1 MPSPADGSSMTDL
14 DIDLVLVPV
23 DGSEE
28 SHEAVNYAIALASE
42 YGASVHALYV
52 LDEDVVRAIDHGVVD
67 ESEVADDSEA
77 FTDSVARR
85 ADAAGVPH
93 SNSIANGFSTSVK
106 TVHPGSVVLD
116 TAEELEADFVVVP
129 REPVTGHPEA
139 VIEKAAEYVL
149 AHASQ
154 PVLSV

>member
-1 MPSPADGSSMTDL
+1 MEIET
-14 DIDLVLVPV
+14 VLVPV

-28 SHEAVNYAIALASE
+28 SVAAVEYGVAIADA

-52 LDEDVVRAIDHGVVD
+52 LGEGMVRGVEAGDLADE
-67 ESEVADDSEA
+67 EVAAESEA
-77 FTDSVARR
+77 FLDEVQRMAGDVPVSR
-85 ADAAGVPH
+85 AMAAG
-93 SNSIANGFSTSVK
+93 FSLSRLSR
-106 TVHPGSVVLD
+106 HPGSVILD
-116 TAEELEADFVVVP
+116 AADDVAADFLVVP
-129 REPVTGHPEA
+129 REPLTGDPSA